1 MVIIFV
7 NLVFAILNFIIG
19 NEKQKSGESTR
30 LNYFASGFCF
40 ALFLV
45 GLLFYFELV

>member
-1 MVIIFV
+1 MT
-7 NLVFAILNFIIG
+7 AY
-19 NEKQKSGESTR
+19 ERQKSGESAG
-30 LNYFASGFCF
+30 LNWFASGFCF